1 MKTFSKK
8 PNIDNLCIKKCRKM
22 LKKGRKMD
30 ENKRVIENDFMKM
43 FLLFHSKYL
52 KLSHSLRS

>member
-1 MKTFSKK
+1 MY
-8 PNIDNLCIKKCRKM
+8 RKM